1 MIVLV
6 EVEENTR
13 SDRAEDKTL
22 NLKTRAIHV
31 AQKPEPPYGAVSH
44 PIYLT
49 STYQQESF
57 GEYQFDYSRAGNPTR
72 DNLEKSIASLEDGDD
87 AVAFGSGMA
96 AISAI
101 ITMLNAGDHIIVSH
115 NVYGGTF
122 RIIDKIYKNFNIE
135 VDWINTS
142 NLEEVKNGI
151 KENTKFIFIETP
163 TNPMMQLSDIESIAN
178 IAHEN
183 NLKLIVDNTFMS
195 PYFQRPL
202 SLGADMV
209 MHSTTKYLNGHS
221 DVLGGI
227 VISNDKEILK
237 KLTFIQ
243 MSVGGVPS
251 PFDCWLTQRSLK
263 TLAVR
268 MERHNSNAIKIAEA
282 LENSNKFEKIYYP
295 GLESHPQHDLAKS
308 QQIDPRG
315 NSGFGGMIS
324 VVLKNKEIAQTFVNK
339 LQLFTLAESLGGVE
353 SLVCHPASMTHAS
366 IPKEKREKL
375 GLTDGLVRL
384 SVGIEDSNDL
394 LNDISR
400 ALNFNNS

>member
-1 MIVLV
+1 MMIALV
-6 EVEENTR
+6 EVDENIR
-13 SDRAEDKTL
+13 SVMAEDKKDNL
-22 NLKTRAIHV
+22 NFNTRAIHV

-49 STYQQESF
+49 STYKQESF
-57 GEYQFDYSRAGNPTR
+57 GEYHFDYSRAGNPTR
-72 DNLEKSIASLEDGDD
+72 DNLEKSIASLENGKD

-101 ITMLNAGDHIIVSH
+101 ITMLNTGDHIIVSH

-142 NLEEVKNGI
+142 DLDEVKNGI

-163 TNPMMQLSDIESIAN
+163 TNPMMQLSDIKSIAN

-183 NLKLIVDNTFMS
+183 NIKLIVDNTFMS

-221 DVLGGI
+221 DVVGGI
-227 VISNDKEILK
+227 VISNNQDILE

-268 MERHNSNAIKIAEA
+268 MERHNANAIKIAEA
-282 LENSNKFEKIYYP
+282 FKNSNKFEKVYYP
-295 GLESHPQHDLAKS
+295 GLMSHPQHQLAKS
-308 QQIDPRG
+308 QQIDPNG
-315 NSGFGGMIS
+315 NPGFGGMIS
-324 VVLKNKEIAQTFVNK
+324 VVLNDIETAQNFVNK
-339 LQLFTLAESLGGVE
+339 LQIFTLAESLGGVE
-353 SLVCHPASMTHAS
+353 SLVCHPATMTHAS
-366 IPKEKREKL
+366 IPKEKREKF

-394 LNDISR
+394 LNDINR
-400 ALNFNNS
+400 ALSF